1 MTSKFSASF
10 LSMVFLLQGL
20 LVRSSVGTT
29 ESTDILYFGVKVN
42 LYGQTEYQRK
52 FQGLVSPF
60 PREEQISSL
69 KRSHL

>member
-1 MTSKFSASF
+1 MHFLTPLDKLQESTWNGLDKWLKKFSASF

-42 LYGQTEYQRK
+42 LYGQTEY
-52 FQGLVSPF
+52 
-60 PREEQISSL
+60 
-69 KRSHL
+69 